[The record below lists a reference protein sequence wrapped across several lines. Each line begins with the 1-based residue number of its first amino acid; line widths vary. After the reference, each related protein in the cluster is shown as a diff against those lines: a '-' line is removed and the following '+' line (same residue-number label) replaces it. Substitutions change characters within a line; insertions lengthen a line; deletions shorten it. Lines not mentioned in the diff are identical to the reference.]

1 MEAVLLTALSVSAKV
16 SLPSLVG
23 DNMVLQRNTSVNVWG
38 KAKAGAKV
46 SVSVSWSKERY
57 RTKADPDGNWRVRVA
72 TADAGGPHTMTISD
86 GEPVTVRGIMLG
98 EVWLCCGQS
107 NMEMPLCG
115 FMMQPVENYPEYL
128 MDVPTEASLI
138 RFSRFPGFRLTN
150 RRTPA
155 EENGFCLP

>member
-1 MEAVLLTALSVSAKV
+1 MAAVLLTALSVSAKV

-86 GEPVTVRGIMLG
+86 GEPVTVRGS
-98 EVWLCCGQS
+98 CS
-107 NMEMPLCG
+107 ARFG
-115 FMMQPVENYPEYL
+115 FAVGS
-128 MDVPTEASLI
+128 PTWRCRSAVS
-138 RFSRFPGFRLTN
+138 
-150 RRTPA
+150 
-155 EENGFCLP
+155 